1 MNKYLVIIL
10 GLIILLPIK
19 THAFDFG
26 RIVDPACFFACDDD
40 DNSGISNS
48 YNTYTNNYNGDH
60 SNYSVDNRPTRP
72 GRPGRQPVYATPIYV
87 YDDYDNRHRDNY
99 PPTYYPPVYEPLGVS
114 CYASITEAFVGDTI
128 VWNAS
133 VYGGNGNYHITWS
146 GSNGF
151 SGTGSSATMRYRS
164 GGSKKASVSVVSGNQ
179 TMTKNCGSILI
190 RDYGN
195 QYQATPVYNYYNNY
209 NYDYSYYRP
218 SQALQ
223 VTCYPSYSNVRV
235 GSLITWTASAYGGNG
250 NYRYSWFGNDGVYSN
265 GSSASLQYN
274 TPGSKTASVTV
285 VEGGQRISKNCGY
298 VSVY

>member
-48 YNTYTNNYNGDH
+48 YNTYTNNDNGDH

-164 GGSKKASVSVVSGNQ
+164 GGSTKASVSVVSGNQ

-195 QYQATPVYNYYNNY
+195 QY
-209 NYDYSYYRP
+209 
-218 SQALQ
+218 
-223 VTCYPSYSNVRV
+223 
-235 GSLITWTASAYGGNG
+235 
-250 NYRYSWFGNDGVYSN
+250 
-265 GSSASLQYN
+265 
-274 TPGSKTASVTV
+274 
-285 VEGGQRISKNCGY
+285 
-298 VSVY
+298 